1 VTAILA
7 AANGD
12 EQQLTA
18 YSATVC
24 CSVPKLP
31 VEV

>member
-1 VTAILA
+1 VTAIPA

-12 EQQLTA
+12 EQELTS

-31 VEV
+31 LEV